1 MLSQIKT
8 FFANKTFK
16 KLTYFYNNPE
26 LLESTWHSLAINKMK
41 DQKHPLSK
49 ELSLTTKNIFFDLK
63 IIESKNTFQ
72 HLIYKNQQSFC
83 EVNLEKDSSSL
94 LEFNSLFDKLITQYL
109 KTYCSILNNNFQ
121 QETYKTDQIQNE
133 EKALEWLKVSFS
145 ILEKAIVESLT
156 NPDLLF
162 QTLLFFGKNPKTL
175 NDEIRLITFNLDI
188 KFEILN
194 TNRLRIVVYNDKFH
208 ELGHEKKPSLSGD
221 FHFRAKEMVDELIK
235 LISAHANGIKF
246 IF

>member
-26 LLESTWHSLAINKMK
+26 LLESTWHSLAINKIQDK
-41 DQKHPLSK
+41 NYLFSK
-49 ELSLTTKNIFFDLK
+49 ELSITTKKNCFDLK
-63 IIESKNTFQ
+63 IFENKTNFEHS
-72 HLIYKNQQSFC
+72 IYKNQQSLLQTSIDK
-83 EVNLEKDSSSL
+83 NDSSL
-94 LEFNSLFDKLITQYL
+94 IEFNYLFDKLITQYL
-109 KTYCSILNNNFQ
+109 QSFCTYLNHNFKL
-121 QETYKTDQIQNE
+121 ETYSAEQLLNE
-133 EKALEWLKVSFS
+133 EKALEWMKVSFN
-145 ILEKAIVESLT
+145 ILEKAILESLT

-175 NDEIRLITFNLDI
+175 NEEIRLITFNLDI
-188 KFEILN
+188 KFEILP
-194 TNRLRIVVYNDKFH
+194 TNRLRIFIYNDKNH

-221 FHFRAKEMVDELIK
+221 FHFRAKEMVDQLIK